1 MCSLNKHRLIE
12 NRLLRWFDC
21 INDSIDGIWLTA
33 RYTVYRPILSVLS
46 QRLILFPTSQPKYM
60 WYKRLRLTFH
70 PQRWWPLSGFNCL
83 PPRSPRPGQIPAE
96 FDSWQ
101 HDGAVCVCVIK
112 KPNRLV
118 KSQGKA
124 GKLGCF
130 LLTLLTAE
138 FDPSINF

>member
-12 NRLLRWFDC
+12 NRLLRWFEC

-60 WYKRLRLTFH
+60 RYKRLRLTFH

-83 PPRSPRPGQIPAE
+83 PPRSPAPDRFLPKLTPGSMTGQ
-96 FDSWQ
+96 
-101 HDGAVCVCVIK
+101 CVCVSLK

-138 FDPSINF
+138 FDLSINF